1 MWRTRTALSKNYTVV
16 LIGRATSDAYA
27 SDVRADEATARDLG
41 ITGVPHFLI
50 NDKWSV
56 PGAQD
61 VETLVL
67 TLDRAW
73 ERTEG
78 LEQAAASA

>member
-1 MWRTRTALSKNYTVV
+1 MAAKAGMDPMLPSKPC
-16 LIGRATSDAYA
+16 LTSDAYA
-27 SDVRADEATARDLG
+27 SDVRADEAMAQDLG

-73 ERTEG
+73 ERSEG
-78 LEQAAASA
+78 LESTAASA